1 MVNLITAKAITHG
14 LSEVFTKDFAIQL
27 QKKGQLDMKTT
38 SICHLTVSTQ
48 APIIVLSFLMTF
60 TRKLNVE
67 KNVMIPRKRQLSNKE
82 DGDSVSKCVLLSVCN
97 KVMSSKPLLA
107 LATAANAA
115 SKLQLVIM
123 AEGLCLSA

>member
-38 SICHLTVSTQ
+38 SICHLSVSTQ

-67 KNVMIPRKRQLSNKE
+67 KNLMTPRKRQLFLLKE
-82 DGDSVSKCVLLSVCN
+82 DGDSVWKCVLLSACN
-97 KVMSSKPLLA
+97 KVM
-107 LATAANAA
+107 
-115 SKLQLVIM
+115 
-123 AEGLCLSA
+123 